1 MLRAG
6 KEGELL
12 SEPLSNLMK
21 WRKEPQRED
30 RKVEQGTEGRR
41 GREHGEAPL
50 YVLVEDPLIL
60 PWNRVL
66 SICV

>member
-1 MLRAG
+1 
-6 KEGELL
+6 
-12 SEPLSNLMK
+12 MK
-21 WRKEPQRED
+21 WRMEPQRKD

-50 YVLVEDPLIL
+50 HVLVEDPLIL